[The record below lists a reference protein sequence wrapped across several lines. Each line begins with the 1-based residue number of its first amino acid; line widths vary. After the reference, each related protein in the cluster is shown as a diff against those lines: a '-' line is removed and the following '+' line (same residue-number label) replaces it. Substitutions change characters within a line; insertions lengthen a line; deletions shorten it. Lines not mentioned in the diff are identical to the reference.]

1 MKKLTLFI
9 FGIISTLC
17 VDAQILPFDVEV
29 PNVKFIKSKNGVN
42 IRQQPSVNSKKLIG
56 DYEDPEYGE
65 EIVKWSSSIPKGYMA
80 FQFKF
85 GVAIQEQ
92 GGWYLIENRS
102 FIDPRWNWDG
112 WVSAKYC
119 EIFTPEPIEYPKK
132 NYKKEEC
139 YMPGLKWI
147 IGDKDYKEG
156 EYVLILEGSYEMD
169 SFCHLN
175 ICLGKLKDGFIVCP
189 FEFPIELDWDSYF
202 WENGDNNFHIKAKS
216 MKNSF
221 GNNWYVIPPK
231 YKDQNFSWAD
241 YTISDSFVNDLL
253 TKVEPE
259 KLKTPRIYYLY
270 NGCLYSSDSPELF

>member
-1 MKKLTLFI
+1 MKKLTLFL

-17 VDAQILPFDVEV
+17 GEAQIIPFDVEI

-42 IRQQPSVNSKKLIG
+42 IRQRPSVNSKKLIG
-56 DYEDPEYGE
+56 NYEDPELYSE
-65 EIVKWSSSIPKGYMA
+65 NEKWSLSIPKGYIA

-92 GGWYLIENRS
+92 EGWYLIENRS
-102 FIDPRWNWDG
+102 PFETSWNWDG

-119 EIFTPEPIEYPKK
+119 KTFTPEPIEYLTK
-132 NYKKEEC
+132 NYKNSEC
-139 YMPGLKWI
+139 NLPGLKWI
-147 IGDKDYKEG
+147 TGDKDYKEG
-156 EYVLILEGSYEMD
+156 EYVLILEGCYEMG
-169 SFCHLN
+169 SLCLLN

-189 FEFPIELDWDSYF
+189 FEFPIELDWDSDF
-202 WENGDNNFHIKAKS
+202 VENGDNNFHIKAKS
-216 MKNSF
+216 VKNSSDSY
-221 GNNWYVIPPK
+221 WYVIPPK
-231 YKDQNFSWAD
+231 FKEQNFSWAD